1 MVWVMDTL
9 RLDAQ
14 PPRPATGWLVRLNQ
28 SLPVFWKIQIADTAF
43 LLASTWAGAWA
54 GARARGPGLLSAS
67 LGAAGA
73 LLAVAC
79 TTVLLRLAL
88 RPLER
93 LVATMAA
100 VGAGDDQARAR
111 IGGDPWASTLAVT
124 LNGMLDR
131 LAAQKRSA
139 ALAAMRAE
147 DDERRRIAR
156 ELHDDPCQRLA
167 RLTAALQDRPE
178 LAAEALGVLEG
189 LRRSI
194 AALHPVV
201 LEDLG
206 FAAALRWLGEE
217 PVAQGAG
224 AAAPAVHVEAQ
235 ATPPPGSDAQHA
247 VFRIAQEAVT
257 NARRHAGARNVW
269 VRWDRTEGGWELQ
282 VEDDGQGGPVAPE
295 RPAAGPGPV
304 AVPAAEAACG
314 ARREAPHPWAER
326 GRYGLRAM
334 RARAAAIGGTLRL
347 DSAPG
352 RGTVVTLFCPQPDRR
367 EGSA

>member
-1 MVWVMDTL
+1 MWVMDTM
-9 RLDAQ
+9 RMDAH
-14 PPRPATGWLVRLNQ
+14 PPAPPAGWLVRLNQ

-111 IGGDPWASTLAVT
+111 SGGDPWASTLAVT

-147 DDERRRIAR
+147 DEERRRIAR

-217 PVAQGAG
+217 PVAQGPGAG
-224 AAAPAVHVEAQ
+224 AEPPAVHVEEQ
-235 ATPPPGSDAQHA
+235 AGPPPGSDAQHA
-247 VFRIAQEAVT
+247 VFRIAQEAVA

-282 VEDDGQGGPVAPE
+282 VEDDGQGS
-295 RPAAGPGPV
+295 PAAAPAPG
-304 AVPAAEAACG
+304 G
-314 ARREAPHPWAER
+314 AGLATAHPSAAER

-334 RARAAAIGGTLRL
+334 RARAAAIGGTLRM
-347 DSAPG
+347 DSAAG
-352 RGTVVTLFCPQPDRR
+352 RGTIVTLFCPQPGRR